1 MKNRNILIIILLAVL
16 CTTTSAQKVKGRAT
30 KKQKTTA
37 IAEETP
43 AQKLYRSMLPATA
56 RVMFI
61 DSVVTDK
68 AKFLRH
74 VPLNSESGS
83 LTTYDEFFNTDRS
96 QDGVVFQ
103 NEFRSRCYYADG
115 GRLMTMDRVGEKW
128 ALPQVIEGIDAEFAE
143 PDYPFMMA
151 DGITLYFA
159 AKGPN
164 SIGGYDIFTTL
175 FDSESNQFYKPE
187 NYGLPFNSTA
197 NDYLLAIDDLDT
209 LGWLVS
215 DRGQPE
221 DKVCIYTFVP
231 VSPRVSLNSTGITGT
246 SLERYARLACI
257 EDTWQ
262 FGNREQAMDR
272 LRRMMKRTARKQM
285 QEEFIFVVN
294 DEITYYRLTDFRSA
308 SARELYVRLASQRK
322 ALANREQML
331 GQLRA
336 EFHTASDGV
345 RRGMREDILSREQRV
360 EQLRMEIIRLEK
372 EVRNTENRALADK
385 R

>member
-1 MKNRNILIIILLAVL
+1 M
-16 CTTTSAQKVKGRAT
+16 
-30 KKQKTTA
+30 
-37 IAEETP
+37 
-43 AQKLYRSMLPATA
+43 
-56 RVMFI
+56 
-61 DSVVTDK
+61 
-68 AKFLRH
+68 
-74 VPLNSESGS
+74 
-83 LTTYDEFFNTDRS
+83 
-96 QDGVVFQ
+96 
-103 NEFRSRCYYADG
+103 
-115 GRLMTMDRVGEKW
+115 
-128 ALPQVIEGIDAEFAE
+128 
-143 PDYPFMMA
+143 
-151 DGITLYFA
+151 
-159 AKGPN
+159 
-164 SIGGYDIFTTL
+164 
-175 FDSESNQFYKPE
+175 
-187 NYGLPFNSTA
+187 
-197 NDYLLAIDDLDT
+197 
-209 LGWLVS
+209 
-215 DRGQPE
+215 
-221 DKVCIYTFVP
+221 CIYTFVP

-285 QEEFIFVVN
+285 QEEFTFVVN